1 MIDLSNPELA
11 YTVGDWFVKPGAEEE
26 FVREWKEF
34 TEWLLEHR
42 GAESFVL
49 MNDAT
54 EPRHFV
60 SCGAWAVGG
69 STVPWP
75 AFLERL
81 GNCRRLCLSSQSR
94 GYSLASAT
102 GRASRRDQM
111 DLVA

>member
-1 MIDLSNPELA
+1 MIDVSNPELA
-11 YTVGDWFVKPGAEEE
+11 YTIGGWFVKPGADED

-34 TEWLLEHR
+34 SDWLLEHR

-54 EPRHFV
+54 APRHFV
-60 SCGAWAVGG
+60 SFGAWAVGG

-81 GNCRRLCLSSQSR
+81 GKCRRLCLSSQSR
-94 GYSLASAT
+94 GYRVAAAT
-102 GRASRRDQM
+102 SRASDDARM